1 MIDSGL
7 VFSPCP
13 GQRGW
18 FGPRGLA
25 LIVFA
30 VIIEDAHLPHS
41 ADIATVTYLTVGLSM
56 LVHGSRPHR

>member
-1 MIDSGL
+1 
-7 VFSPCP
+7 
-13 GQRGW
+13 
-18 FGPRGLA
+18 